1 MFTIFI
7 KKHFIVDFLEGL
19 TDMHC
24 HILPGIDDGAK
35 NEGMALEMLSLY
47 TELGYKGLIATPHI
61 MEGYYNNTS
70 AGIQKS
76 LSEFKIMMTEN
87 GFENFHISAASEYM
101 LDEGFDTL
109 SEQRDLL
116 TIQGKKVLVEMSY
129 LQKRNFVDT
138 QIFDLQQRGF
148 QPILAH
154 PERYPY
160 LSNMEQILRFKER
173 GCLLQLNLLSLG
185 NHYGPQSGKQAL
197 TLLANSEYDYIG
209 TDAHHPEHLKS
220 LKQISISKKLIPA
233 FETLVE
239 KTKMGIEIR
248 D

>member
-1 MFTIFI
+1 MFSIFH

-76 LSEFKIMMTEN
+76 LSEFKIQMSEN
-87 GFENFHISAASEYM
+87 GYENFPIAAASEYM
-101 LDEGFDTL
+101 LDERFDRL
-109 SEQRDLL
+109 SEQKDLL
-116 TIQGKKVLVEMSY
+116 PINGNKVLVEMSY
-129 LQKRNFVDT
+129 LQKPNFVDT
-138 QIFDLQQRGF
+138 QIFELQQQGF
-148 QPILAH
+148 TPILAH

-160 LSNMEQILRFKER
+160 LTNMDHVLKFKDR
-173 GCLLQLNLLSLG
+173 GCLLQLNLLALG
-185 NHYGPQSGKQAL
+185 NHYGGQAGRQAI
-197 TLLANSEYDYIG
+197 TLLSNAKYDFVG
-209 TDAHHPEHLKS
+209 TDAHHPEHLRS
-220 LKQISISKKLIPA
+220 LKQITIPKKLVPY

-239 KTKMGIEIR
+239 NTKIGLHS
-248 D
+248 